1 MSKKLTEKWLDGNL
15 SDDGLYYWRISDGQ
29 ELIKSK
35 LEMVAYRLCSDAEK
49 IKCLAPVPSYS
60 EYQALKDNCE
70 LTHTRLKGTHQKIA
84 QLKKKIGIATKALE
98 ELETKSDKF
107 DNSWSIQEQLDF
119 IKAKCQE
126 TLYQIKEMEGVK

>member
-1 MSKKLTEKWLDGNL
+1 MTKSLTEQWREGKLPAGHYYCK
-15 SDDGLYYWRISDGQ
+15 LYYSGFKPRIQECVKSRYDSKSCIPMSCGCDG
-29 ELIKSK
+29 E
-35 LEMVAYRLCSDAEK
+35 EV
-49 IKCLAPVPSYS
+49 LAPVPSYS

-126 TLYQIKEMEGVK
+126 TLYQIK